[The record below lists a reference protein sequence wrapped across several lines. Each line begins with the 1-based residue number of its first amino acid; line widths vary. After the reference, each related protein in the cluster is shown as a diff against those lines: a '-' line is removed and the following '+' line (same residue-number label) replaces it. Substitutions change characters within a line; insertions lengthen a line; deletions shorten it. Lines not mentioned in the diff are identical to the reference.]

1 MYFDLFHPRE
11 NLFERPMVLIQRL
24 DCANH
29 MYGSSNLEVV
39 RINDSGGMSKRTA
52 GDKIKK
58 RLGNTIFCDDV
69 LESR

>member
-1 MYFDLFHPRE
+1 
-11 NLFERPMVLIQRL
+11 MVLIQRL